1 MHEIVIIQWK
11 LMHKQT
17 KIVKII
23 KKGCINKHEIVTKV
37 FWKKKKI
44 KKRKKNGTNRNKNM
58 SEEHKQKYGK
68 KQKQNTR
75 KMSLW
80 KIYFFVVYSISLLSR
95 TFHVW
100 QYWNWKTQI
109 LLRQI
114 PKWLKQCSC

>member
-1 MHEIVIIQWK
+1 
-11 LMHKQT
+11 MHKQT

-23 KKGCINKHEIVTKV
+23 KICCINKHEIVTKV

-44 KKRKKNGTNRNKNM
+44 KKRRKNGTNRNKNM